1 MGGNGKREA
10 GKVNL
15 EWCPEK
21 GGWAIQVVWFV
32 VILENYKRQARSTN
46 TSFLKPTPP
55 PPPQEKIKNMKTLET
70 TPFHFRPQAWSEQ
83 SLIKKNME
91 Q

>member
-46 TSFLKPTPP
+46 TSFYVTNI
-55 PPPQEKIKNMKTLET
+55 KIKC
-70 TPFHFRPQAWSEQ
+70 
-83 SLIKKNME
+83 LILM
-91 Q
+91 

>member
-46 TSFLKPTPP
+46 TSFLKPTR
-55 PPPQEKIKNMKTLET
+55 KIKKYENFGNYPVSLQTLGMVRT
-70 TPFHFRPQAWSEQ
+70 KF
-83 SLIKKNME
+83 N
-91 Q
+91 